1 MKKAISLLLA
11 AALMLTMLA
20 LPAAAEE
27 TAGYEDTNGHW
38 AQSQID
44 EWTENGVIGGY
55 KDNTFKPDNGMKVSE
70 FVTTMVN
77 TLGLTEAST
86 GNPFKDLDS
95 NEWYAKNLLIA
106 HKAGI
111 LLGDD
116 KGRCNADSYINRERA
131 LVIMGRALKIEPV
144 KNPNLSQFGDGAKV
158 SDWAA
163 PMMAALVERKIVQGT
178 GKDMLAPQA
187 TINRASAIT
196 ALNGAV
202 TTYIHKPGDYQVED
216 GGIVL
221 VNTTGDVSLSG
232 ELSSDL
238 LVVPGASGSM
248 ITMDNLAVSGNVYV
262 QAPDAAL
269 LIKNSEING
278 TVAVEETASGTV
290 LDVGA
295 GSTVNK
301 LTTAADEVAVTGSGE
316 LKSAEVLGGDKV
328 SIDTKGTEVSV
339 DKNAGEVTAGGET
352 VKPGEST
359 TTDSKPENNKPS
371 TTPAPSYTGTVGK
384 AILHDASG
392 AIADAD
398 LVQDYTVSTQA
409 ASGYTKV
416 TVSGKGLKYHQNGAG
431 TNGYWIGFSLAAPE
445 GVGVTQ
451 ADVAFSDSESL
462 TLSGSPEALAQE
474 INENHDAGVAFY
486 TNIGGNPEKHWA
498 LVQWYDAAGEKV
510 GPEMKFYID
519 TTNVTIET
527 GEGDIT
533 TDDGFTGTSVNGVL
547 TFTGEIPYSTTKKGY
562 LVNAVIDSAGV
573 KGFDKDTATYQIGGG
588 TKTAWGDGTT
598 VVVPMAVADDTATQT
613 VTVSWNG
620 KAFNTQTFT
629 MKLDEGVTWEIAEG
643 AIEQDSGKTGGSGC
657 NMTISGTTATVTGSI
672 DWYAADATIG
682 REEAGNRV
690 GVKIT
695 APSNKFDAHT
705 ATVTIN
711 GETKTWDNIKDG
723 DGTYF
728 LWYPLVTSQLNK
740 FTAEI
745 VWAQGMKPQQ
755 FAVDASSATLNPE
768 PTTPPE
774 PEVTATVV
782 KNPPCDQS
790 SSHLGNLVTGYN
802 VTAGEVSNG
811 VIPVTVSGTD
821 LKYHQNANSEKGYWI
836 GFGLEA
842 PEGAEKVKYAFGAEK
857 QDLNT
862 LSGPVAFETNIDGV
876 NGANSKG
883 ISFTANLLD
892 AKPKVWAKV
901 QWTKADGTPVTE
913 EAVYQMDLSGVTC
926 ANEGVI
932 ESAEDVQNVLGKCDS
947 VKFTYFDDNGIIEDL
962 PEGAVVEYDGNI
974 ITLSGE
980 VTSGLPN
987 KAPYTDDFKT
997 AQFDPEVAKNGY
1009 TACSIFTGS
1018 QTNVTIEQTNPA
1030 LDLYPEDIWIGI
1042 ARNSEGVPVKTKDG
1056 YSFAADGTF
1065 DLLLAGGMTEKTITV
1080 KIGSD
1085 TRTIVN
1091 NLTFKNTPTF
1101 TTENVLADGMNGVG
1115 ISAAATTAE
1124 TVDGVTHHTIAV
1136 TGTVTSGFGD
1146 NADAKTL
1153 FNEAVVNSGA
1163 SSTKFTFC
1171 ALKDLIPSG
1180 VKSTI
1185 TQTNGALRFYGTND
1199 ATITDNVKSKL
1210 YDKTGPSPDCDYGI
1224 LLREPDGG
1232 VSANVKIEIKNE
1244 SGVLTDVYI
1253 ITNHVTFS

>member
-111 LLGDD
+111 LLGDN

-248 ITMDNLAVSGNVYV
+248 ITMDNLAVNGNVYV

-371 TTPAPSYTGTVGK
+371 TTPAPSYTGTIGE
-384 AILHDASG
+384 AILHDESG

-398 LVQDYTVSTQA
+398 LVQGYQVSKQA
-409 ASGYTKV
+409 VSGYTKV
-416 TVSGKGLKYHQNGAG
+416 IVSGRGLKYHQNGAG
-431 TNGYWIGFSLAAPE
+431 TDGYWIGFSLAAPD
-445 GVGVTQ
+445 GVEQV
-451 ADVAFSDSESL
+451 DVAFSDAESQ
-462 TLSGSPEALAQE
+462 TLSGSPKPLAQE
-474 INENHDAGVAFY
+474 INENHDAGAAFY
-486 TNIGGNPEKHWA
+486 TNIGGSPEKHWA

-510 GPEMKFYID
+510 GSEMKFYID

-533 TDDGFTGTSVNGVL
+533 TDDGFTGTSVNDVL

-562 LVNAVIDSAGV
+562 LVNAVIDSADV

-613 VTVSWNG
+613 VTVKWNG
-620 KAFNTQTFT
+620 KASNTQTFT

-695 APSNKFDAHT
+695 APSGFNT
-705 ATVTIN
+705 ANTTVQFGNDSATNWTHIQ
-711 GETKTWDNIKDG
+711 DG

-728 LWYPLVTSQLNK
+728 LWYPLVTQTTCS
-740 FTAEI
+740 FTATI
-745 VWAQGMKPQQ
+745 VWDTGMRPQT
-755 FAVDASSATLNPE
+755 FTVAVNNATLNPE
-768 PTTPPE
+768 PATPPE

-790 SSHLGNLVTGYN
+790 SNHLGNLVTGYN

-821 LKYHQNANSEKGYWI
+821 LKYHQNAESKNGYWI

-926 ANEGVI
+926 AGEGVI
-932 ESAEDVQNVLGKCDS
+932 TTKDDVKNVLELCDS

-962 PEGAVVEYDGNI
+962 PEGAMVEYDKTSKT

-980 VTSGLPN
+980 VASGLPG

-1009 TACSIFTGS
+1009 TACSIYTGI

-1030 LDLYPEDIWIGI
+1030 LGLYPEDIWIGI
-1042 ARNSEGVPVKTKDG
+1042 ARNSEGVPVKTKGG
-1056 YSFAADGTF
+1056 YNFAVNGTY
-1065 DLLLAGGMTEKTITV
+1065 DLLLAGGMTEKNITV
-1080 KIGSD
+1080 KFGSD
-1085 TRTIVN
+1085 IRNIVN
-1091 NLTFKNTPTF
+1091 NLTFKNTPSF

-1146 NADAKTL
+1146 NAGAKTL
-1153 FNEAVVNSGA
+1153 FNDAVVNSGVG
-1163 SSTKFTFC
+1163 STKFTFC

-1180 VKSTI
+1180 TKSTI
-1185 TQTNGALRFYGTND
+1185 TQTNDALLFYGNHD

-1210 YDKTGPSPDCDYGI
+1210 YDKTGPSPDCDYAI

-1232 VSANVKIEIKNE
+1232 VPANVKIEIKNE